1 MQRLAGAREHLD
13 GDLTD
18 ERALE
23 GNLRDLRRI
32 NRFSGGLSLSRR
44 AVDALALA
52 ARLPRDQAASL
63 LDVGTGGADIPIG
76 LIEDWRRRGR
86 RLTVIGIDNRAE
98 ILAAAARERPAV
110 LATNGLT
117 LRVADGRTLPFE
129 DGSFDFAHTSMV
141 LHHLDPA
148 DAALF
153 VREMTRVARHGIVIN
168 DLARGRLRYL
178 GAWVLLHVVTRNAF
192 TRHDGPLSVRRAYS
206 LAEARTLVTEA
217 GLRIVDEEIG
227 FVGHRWALAAVPG

>member
-1 MQRLAGAREHLD
+1 MQRLAGVREHLD

-18 ERALE
+18 ERVLE

-32 NRFSGGLSLSRR
+32 NRFAGGLELSRR
-44 AVDALALA
+44 AIDALLA
-52 ARLPRDQAASL
+52 AARVPLDQPVSL
-63 LDVGTGGADIPIG
+63 LDVGTGGADIPVG
-76 LIEDWRRRGR
+76 LIEHWRRRGH
-86 RLTVIGIDNRAE
+86 RLTVLGIDNRAE

-110 LATNGLT
+110 LTTDGLT

-129 DGSFDFAHTSMV
+129 DGSFDFAHTSLV

-148 DAALF
+148 DARALI
-153 VREMTRVARHGIVIN
+153 REMARVARHGLVIN
-168 DLARGRLRYL
+168 DLARGRLRYV

-206 LAEARTLVTEA
+206 LADARTLVTEA
-217 GLRIVDEEIG
+217 GLRIVDEENG
-227 FVGHRWALAAVPG
+227 FVGHRWALAAVPA

>member
-18 ERALE
+18 ERVLE

-32 NRFSGGLSLSRR
+32 NWFAGGLELSRR
-44 AVDALALA
+44 AIDALVAA
-52 ARLPRDQAASL
+52 ARVPLDQPVSL
-63 LDVGTGGADIPIG
+63 LDVGTGGADIPVG
-76 LIEDWRRRGR
+76 LIEHWRRRGH
-86 RLTVIGIDNRAE
+86 RLTVLGIDNRAE
-98 ILAAAARERPAV
+98 ILAAAGRERPAV
-110 LATNGLT
+110 LTTDGLT

-129 DGSFDFAHTSMV
+129 DGSFDFAHTSLV

-148 DAALF
+148 DARALI
-153 VREMTRVARHGIVIN
+153 REMARVARHGLVIN
-168 DLARGRLRYL
+168 DLARGRLRYV

-206 LAEARTLVTEA
+206 LADARTLVTEA
-217 GLRIVDEEIG
+217 GLRIVDEENG
-227 FVGHRWALAAVPG
+227 FVGHRWALAAVPA